1 MQRFLDLRG
10 KENAKDF
17 TNRLKQW
24 IYTCRSLW
32 IAGRCDSALFGVV
45 DDTKTTKFT
54 GCACA
59 VHCNSLPVVVVLTF
73 PFFLGI
79 KLNKPYFVYSF
90 FFLSL
95 RLKLVPSVF
104 LRERDMRGLSVM
116 FQMPHLY
123 PPSNALPAYSSAE
136 LEQLQKRTM
145 RIIFP
150 FVPYS
155 DALHQANLETL
166 SRRRQSITTKL
177 FDSITCNSD
186 HKLHEL
192 LPPRNNCES
201 NLRRKRNFNVPLAKT
216 KRLKNTFIYSNCN

>member
-1 MQRFLDLRG
+1 MRLDCILKGYFYR
-10 KENAKDF
+10 NI
-17 TNRLKQW
+17 LKQE
-24 IYTCRSLW
+24 
-32 IAGRCDSALFGVV
+32 
-45 DDTKTTKFT
+45 
-54 GCACA
+54 
-59 VHCNSLPVVVVLTF
+59 PVF
-73 PFFLGI
+73 H
-79 KLNKPYFVYSF
+79 K
-90 FFLSL
+90 
-95 RLKLVPSVF
+95 
-104 LRERDMRGLSVM
+104 
-116 FQMPHLY
+116 
-123 PPSNALPAYSSAE
+123 ALPAYLSAE
-136 LEQLQKRTM
+136 LEQLQKRAM

-216 KRLKNTFIYSNCN
+216 KRLKNTFI

>member
-1 MQRFLDLRG
+1 MYTHYTLLVCATTFSSPSTFSCLYQAMWTSRCKKVASRLYF
-10 KENAKDF
+10 
-17 TNRLKQW
+17 LKQLKRVN
-24 IYTCRSLW
+24 IPAKGLLIFYLTC
-32 IAGRCDSALFGVV
+32 I
-45 DDTKTTKFT
+45 
-54 GCACA
+54 
-59 VHCNSLPVVVVLTF
+59 LPVTEYAC
-73 PFFLGI
+73 P
-79 KLNKPYFVYSF
+79 
-90 FFLSL
+90 
-95 RLKLVPSVF
+95 VF
-104 LRERDMRGLSVM
+104 QS
-116 FQMPHLY
+116 
-123 PPSNALPAYSSAE
+123 ALPAYLSAE
-136 LEQLQKRTM
+136 LEWLQKRAM